1 MMHARRSA
9 VALLVAAL
17 LAGCNMTPDY
27 HRPATDV
34 PAAFKEE
41 PGWRQAK
48 PSDEVARG
56 EWWRLFDDPVLNE
69 LQRKVLVSNQN
80 LAAALAAYEQ
90 ATGVVREE
98 RAGLFPTV
106 DLQAGATRTG
116 SFGQRDDED
125 DGSDN
130 GSGTGGGG
138 VNVGKR
144 YTASIGA
151 TWEPDVWGRIR
162 STVSQAGAQAQ
173 ASRADL
179 ANATLSAQGELA
191 LNYLQLRAM
200 DALIAVLDETIA
212 AYTRSLEITT
222 NRYNQGVVGKID
234 VVQAETQLRNAR
246 ADAADRRRQRAVL
259 EHAIAVLVGEN
270 PSSFTLEPV
279 PWKPGVPDIP
289 GVLPGDLLERR
300 PDVAAAERR
309 VAAANSGVG
318 IARAAFFPTFTVS
331 GDVGVN
337 SRKLAELFST
347 SATVWSLGAQVA
359 ETLIDWGARSARLDQ
374 AKAAWRQ
381 ASATYRQ
388 TVLTAFQQTEDQ
400 LVAVRLLEE
409 VGTERAAAERAA
421 RQAAQITQNQY
432 LAGIAAYTDVI
443 IAQATAFNAREAAI
457 NATLNRQTAA
467 VALIQAIGGHWTSEA
482 APIPEAIERPS
493 PYEAPGETR

>member
-1 MMHARRSA
+1 MIRASRS
-9 VALLVAAL
+9 VSGLVLAAL
-17 LAGCNMTPDY
+17 LAGCNMTPAY

-41 PGWRQAK
+41 PGWRPAR
-48 PSDEVARG
+48 PADDVARG
-56 EWWRLFDDPVLNE
+56 EWWRLFRDPVLDDLE
-69 LQRKVLVSNQN
+69 RRVLVSNQN

-90 ATGVVREE
+90 ARGVVKEQ

-116 SFGQRDDED
+116 SFGQRDPED
-125 DGSDN
+125 DGSDD
-130 GSGTGGGG
+130 GSGSGAGG

-144 YTASIGA
+144 YQGSIGA

-162 STVSQAGAQAQ
+162 SSVSQAGAAAE

-200 DALIAVLDETIA
+200 DAQIALIDETIA
-212 AYTRSLEITT
+212 AYDRGLEITT
-222 NRYNQGVVGKID
+222 NRYNVGVVGKLD
-234 VVQAETQLRNAR
+234 VVQAETQLRSAR
-246 ADAADRRRQRAVL
+246 AEAADLRRQRAVL

-270 PSSFTLEPV
+270 PSSFALPAADWSPAV
-279 PWKPGVPDIP
+279 PEVPGI
-289 GVLPGDLLERR
+289 LPGDLLERR

-318 IARAAFFPTFTVS
+318 IARAAFFPTFTIS

-337 SRKLAELFST
+337 SRQLSQLFAS

-359 ETLIDWGARSARLDQ
+359 ETLIDWGARSARLEQ

-381 ASATYRQ
+381 AGAEYRQ
-388 TVLTAFQQTEDQ
+388 AVLTAFQQTEDQ
-400 LVAVRLLEE
+400 FAAMRLLAE
-409 VGTERAAAERAA
+409 VGAERAAAETAA
-421 RQAAQITQNQY
+421 RRAEQITQNQY
-432 LAGIAAYTDVI
+432 LAGIVAYTDVI
-443 IAQATAFNAREAAI
+443 SAQATAFGARQSSISAVLA
-457 NATLNRQTAA
+457 RQTAA
-467 VALIQAIGGHWTSEA
+467 VSLIQAIGGHWTSEP
-482 APIPEAIERPS
+482 APIPEVQRP
-493 PYEAPGETR
+493 